1 MKTKQ
6 KLKGDFI
13 MFKNG
18 LKWLGSH
25 KGIIAKALVGVAALA
40 TGGAIYT
47 YMTDEA
53 DELVDDNGIPLVK
66 RDYGDREVYEVEDDE

>member
-13 MFKNG
+13 MFKNS

-25 KGIIAKALVGVAALA
+25 KGIIVKVLVGVAALA
-40 TGGAIYT
+40 TGGAIYK

-53 DELVDDNGIPLVK
+53 NTDDEGIPLVK

>member
-1 MKTKQ
+1 
-6 KLKGDFI
+6 

-18 LKWLGSH
+18 LKWLGSR
-25 KGIIAKALVGVAALA
+25 KGVIVKALVGVAALA

-53 DELVDDNGIPLVK
+53 NTDGEGIPLVK
-66 RDYGDREVYEVEDDE
+66 RSYEDREVYEVEDDD

>member
-13 MFKNG
+13 MFKNS

-25 KGIIAKALVGVAALA
+25 KGIIVKALVGVAALA

-53 DELVDDNGIPLVK
+53 NTDDEGIPLVK
-66 RDYGDREVYEVEDDE
+66 RAYEDREVYEVEDDD